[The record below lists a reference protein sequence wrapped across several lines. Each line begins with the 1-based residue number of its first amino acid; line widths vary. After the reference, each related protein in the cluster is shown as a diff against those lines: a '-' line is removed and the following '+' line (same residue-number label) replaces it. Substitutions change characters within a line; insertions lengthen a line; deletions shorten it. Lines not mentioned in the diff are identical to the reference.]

1 MDLTSLAKRPLRAA
15 RAGVVAGL
23 ATVALMTTAG
33 TAAAAPAAPASH
45 TTDAAATIGAGAGRL
60 PAGLP
65 TPQQAPGILCGQVET
80 AARGGAVPA
89 EVLALCKRVNGW
101 D

>member
-33 TAAAAPAAPASH
+33 TAAAAPASH